1 MVIEN
6 NIDSFCCAKAEVGIY
21 KKKTRKKKDRKH
33 ALDQESKIQ
42 EKTTKKIEG
51 RKWETQIRVE
61 N

>member
-33 ALDQESKIQ
+33 AFDQESKIQ
-42 EKTTKKIEG
+42 EKTIKKIEG
-51 RKWETQIRVE
+51 RKWETQIRF
-61 N
+61 

>member
-42 EKTTKKIEG
+42 EKTIKKIEG
-51 RKWETQIRVE
+51 RKGDE